1 MVRDKQAAGVEGL
14 FSLIQSSP
22 KTRIIILCSY
32 GKTIK
37 QDCNIDS
44 CNNSAL
50 SLDLIRV
57 TDNIGALGPENV
69 PQLKLL

>member
-1 MVRDKQAAGVEGL
+1 MVRDKQAADVEGL

-22 KTRIIILCSY
+22 KRRIILCSY